1 MIESIIRDNI
11 QQDVSFTNALS
22 ESSREITEIVES
34 LADALSHATDVI
46 KRSRAQRD
54 NGARVS
60 DLDICDVV
68 TFARLI
74 DRARNLTR

>member
-1 MIESIIRDNI
+1 MIENILRDNI
-11 QQDVSFTNALS
+11 QQDVSFDSAVR
-22 ESSREITEIVES
+22 ESSREITDIVES
-34 LADALSHATDVI
+34 LAYALEHATDVI

-54 NGARVS
+54 IGVRVS